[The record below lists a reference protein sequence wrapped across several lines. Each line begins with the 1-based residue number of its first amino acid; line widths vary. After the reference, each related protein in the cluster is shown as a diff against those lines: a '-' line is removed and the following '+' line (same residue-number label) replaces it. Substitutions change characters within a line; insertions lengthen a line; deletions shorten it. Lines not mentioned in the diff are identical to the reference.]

1 MTRVDSELPTASTQQ
16 NSLQSGFRRAWTLAA
31 GSCLLLVALSGPSPG
46 AAAQWPQFR
55 GPAGQGHASETG
67 LPLEWSETRNVLWK
81 TPVPGRGW
89 SSPSI
94 AGGRVWLTTAIQG
107 SEGRGRG
114 VSLRALAFDA
124 TSGREVVNTEVFFV
138 DRPGD
143 LNAKNSYASPTP
155 IVDGDRVYV
164 HFGAQGTAAL
174 TTTGE
179 IVWKTRLAY
188 QSQHGNGGSPALYGD
203 LLIINC
209 DGNGGDAY
217 VAALDVKTG
226 KTRWKTH
233 RRQPADQAYTTPLV
247 ISAAGRDQV
256 VSVGAYRAA
265 AYDPA
270 NGREIWR
277 VAYDD
282 GFSNVPRPVFGQ
294 GLVFIA
300 TGFQQPALIAVR
312 PDGTGDVTRSHVA
325 WTLRRGAPY
334 TPSPVLVGDQ
344 LFIVNDG
351 GIATCVE
358 AKAGTIHWQQR
369 LGGNYSASPVYADG
383 RIYFQNEEGV
393 TTVIEPAT
401 TFKRVAVNHLDGAML
416 ASMGVADKSLF
427 IRTDSLLYRIGIK

>member
-1 MTRVDSELPTASTQQ
+1 MILATLSAAAPT
-16 NSLQSGFRRAWTLAA
+16 
-31 GSCLLLVALSGPSPG
+31 
-46 AAAQWPQFR
+46 AQWPQFR
-55 GPAGQGHASETG
+55 GPTGQGQALETG
-67 LPLEWSETRNVLWK
+67 LPLEWSESRNVLWK

-94 AGGRVWLTTAIQG
+94 SAERVWLTTAIAG
-107 SEGRGRG
+107 SEGRRRG
-114 VSLRALAFDA
+114 VSLRALAFDVA
-124 TSGREVVNTEVFFV
+124 SGREVVNTEVFLV
-138 DRPGD
+138 DRPEE

-174 TTTGE
+174 TATGE
-179 IVWKTRLAY
+179 IVWKTRLDY
-188 QSQHGNGGSPALYGD
+188 QSQHGNGGSPALHGD

-209 DGNGGDAY
+209 DGNGGEAY

-247 ISAAGRDQV
+247 INAAGRDQV

-312 PDGTGDVTRSHVA
+312 PDGTGDVTRSHIA

-334 TPSPVLVGDQ
+334 TPSPILAGEQ
-344 LFIVNDG
+344 LFIVNDA

-358 AKAGTIHWQQR
+358 ARTGTIQWQQR
-369 LGGNYSASPVYADG
+369 LGGNYSASPVLADG
-383 RIYFQNEEGV
+383 RIYFQSEEGV
-393 TTVIEPAT
+393 TTVIEPST
-401 TFKRVAVNHLDGAML
+401 TFKRLVINQLDGAML
-416 ASMGVADKSLF
+416 ASMAVADKSFF
-427 IRTDSLLYRIGIK
+427 IRTDSHLYRIGVK

>member
-1 MTRVDSELPTASTQQ
+1 MILATLSAAAPT
-16 NSLQSGFRRAWTLAA
+16 
-31 GSCLLLVALSGPSPG
+31 
-46 AAAQWPQFR
+46 AQWPQFR
-55 GPAGQGHASETG
+55 GPTGQGQASETG
-67 LPLEWSETRNVLWK
+67 LPLEWSESRNVLWK

-94 AGGRVWLTTAIQG
+94 SAERVWLTTAIAG
-107 SEGRGRG
+107 SEGRRRG
-114 VSLRALAFDA
+114 VSLRALAFDVA
-124 TSGREVVNTEVFFV
+124 SGREVVNTEVFLV
-138 DRPGD
+138 DRPEE

-174 TTTGE
+174 TATGE
-179 IVWKTRLAY
+179 IVWKTRLDY
-188 QSQHGNGGSPALYGD
+188 QSQHGNGGSPALHGD

-247 ISAAGRDQV
+247 INAAGRDQV

-312 PDGTGDVTRSHVA
+312 PDGTGDVTRSHIA

-334 TPSPVLVGDQ
+334 TPSPILAGEQ
-344 LFIVNDG
+344 LFIVNDA

-358 AKAGTIHWQQR
+358 AKTGTIQWQQR
-369 LGGNYSASPVYADG
+369 LGGNYSASPVLADG
-383 RIYFQNEEGV
+383 RIYFQSEEGV
-393 TTVIEPAT
+393 TTVIEPST
-401 TFKRVAVNHLDGAML
+401 TFKRLAINQLDGTML
-416 ASMGVADKSLF
+416 ASMAVADKSFF
-427 IRTDSLLYRIGIK
+427 IRTQSHLYRIGVK

>member
-1 MTRVDSELPTASTQQ
+1 L
-16 NSLQSGFRRAWTLAA
+16 LA
-31 GSCLLLVALSGPSPG
+31 GSAPAS
-46 AAAQWPQFR
+46 AQWPQFR
-55 GPAGQGHASETG
+55 GPTGQGLASETG
-67 LPLEWSETRNVLWK
+67 LPLEWSESRNVLWK
-81 TPVPGRGW
+81 APVPGRGW

-94 AGGRVWLTTAIQG
+94 SGERVWLTTAIAG
-107 SEGRGRG
+107 SEGRRRG
-114 VSLRALAFDA
+114 VSLRALAFDVA
-124 TSGREVVNTEVFFV
+124 SGREVVNTEVFLV
-138 DRPGD
+138 DRPEE
-143 LNAKNSYASPTP
+143 LNAKNSHASPTP

-179 IVWKTRLAY
+179 IVWKTRLNY
-188 QSQHGNGGSPALYGD
+188 QSQHGNGGSPALHGD

-226 KTRWKTH
+226 KTRWKTN

-247 ISAAGRDQV
+247 INAAGRDQV
-256 VSVGAYRAA
+256 VSIGAYRAA

-300 TGFQQPALIAVR
+300 TGFQQPTLIAVR

-334 TPSPVLVGDQ
+334 TPSPILAGEQ
-344 LFIVNDG
+344 LFIVNDA

-358 AKAGTIHWQQR
+358 AKTGTIHWQQR
-369 LGGNYSASPVYADG
+369 LGGNYSASPVLADG
-383 RIYFQNEEGV
+383 RLYFLSEEGV

-401 TFKRVAVNHLDGAML
+401 TFKRLATSQLDGATL
-416 ASMGVADKSLF
+416 ASMAVAERSFF
-427 IRTDSLLYRIGIK
+427 IRTQSHLYRIGER